1 MRTKSK
7 QQYVKLKSTI
17 PQNLEK
23 KTAKNIKV
31 YNYGLSILK
40 SYLAFV
46 VIVSH
51 QFSRRTT
58 KNKIIL
64 TIDDNR
70 KIHVPS
76 FFIMSFYFT
85 YHTLLSLNIKKL
97 FSRLLRLLIPYI
109 IWPVILLQINR
120 EYNHKFHKNLKESI
134 EDLKFQL
141 YWGSGFLGQFWFQW
155 DVIVTSLL
163 FVLII
168 FIFKKHYLFIL
179 QLILIL
185 FYHFQYT
192 GNYFKNYLKLYKI
205 DNFSV
210 LRMFEMIPL

>member
-1 MRTKSK
+1 MKTKSK
-7 QQYVKLKSTI
+7 QKYVKLKSTI

-58 KNKIIL
+58 KNKIII

-109 IWPVILLQINR
+109 IWPIILLQINR

-134 EDLKFQL
+134 EELKFQL
-141 YWGSGFLGQFWFQW
+141 YW
-155 DVIVTSLL
+155 
-163 FVLII
+163 VLD
-168 FIFKKHYLFIL
+168 F
-179 QLILIL
+179 
-185 FYHFQYT
+185 
-192 GNYFKNYLKLYKI
+192 
-205 DNFSV
+205 
-210 LRMFEMIPL
+210 